1 MFLEK
6 NKEQLS
12 NIEVAI
18 NNYYNKISPINLK
31 EFQKIYEN
39 DLNLVNPK
47 NPINILKQIWETI
60 NKTDNK
66 DTLIAIPNIIPK
78 ENIPIWQLLVILNLG
93 KIIFNI

>member
-47 NPINILKQIWETI
+47 NPINILKQI
-60 NKTDNK
+60 
-66 DTLIAIPNIIPK
+66 
-78 ENIPIWQLLVILNLG
+78 
-93 KIIFNI
+93 